1 MHAAEPFPH
10 FVDDYLNY
18 LYEAHPTSATMDGV
32 HLHDDLLEDFRK
44 PAIET
49 HLSALA
55 GFARRLD
62 AIPVDLL
69 PETERVEHAIVSA
82 NIRSRVF
89 ELEQVRSWERNPY
102 TYAEVLAS
110 SLAAQA
116 IFDYAPETERA
127 RRVLSKLRQTPRLID
142 AARENIKETP
152 AMFVKVGVETFRGV
166 MTFIDS
172 DLPKA
177 FSSLD
182 DLHLLAD
189 LADASAEAV
198 HSIASYVDFLENDMR
213 PRAKASFRLG
223 KEKFEQKLRVD
234 EGIALPVERLLAIA
248 ERELRTTQEEF
259 RTLAGRLNGSDP
271 IESWRKAKQQ
281 SHPEPGQLLAT
292 AREQLGELKT
302 FLERNAIVSMPE
314 GATVEVAPTPD
325 FFRWS
330 FASMWTPGPFEPRAS
345 RAVYYLTDADP
356 SWPEERQ
363 LEHLRD
369 FNIPTLWTISIHEVF
384 PGHYL
389 HYQHLRR
396 IESKVRRS
404 TLFSTASY
412 VEGWA
417 HYCEQMMM
425 EAGFGRRDHTLKLG
439 QLAEALVRLAR
450 FVVGI
455 RLHTEDWSVEQ
466 GVRFFRDEAFLEE
479 ASARREA
486 ERGTFDPTY
495 LVYTAGKL
503 ALLKLRHDW
512 QERQSAAEAQKRGS
526 GKTSLRAFHDAL
538 LAQGAAPFWALRQ
551 LMLGGPALT
560 QSSPDG
566 LSARPG
572 DAVLE

>member
-1 MHAAEPFPH
+1 MQAAEPLPH
-10 FVDDYLNY
+10 FIDDYLNY

-44 PAIET
+44 PAVDT

-62 AIPVDLL
+62 AIPVENL
-69 PETERVEHAIVSA
+69 PDVERVEHAIVSS
-82 NIRSRVF
+82 NIRARVF
-89 ELEQVRSWERNPY
+89 EFEQVRSWERNPY
-102 TYAEVLAS
+102 YYGETLAS

-116 IFDYAPETERA
+116 IFDYAPEADRA
-127 RRVLSKLRQTPRLID
+127 RRVLSKLRQTRRLID
-142 AARENIKETP
+142 AARENIKEPP
-152 AMFVKVGVETFRGV
+152 AIFVKVGLETLRGL
-166 MTFIDS
+166 MTFIDA
-172 DLPKA
+172 DLPRA
-177 FSSLD
+177 FSTVD
-182 DLHLLAD
+182 DLHLLGD
-189 LADASAEAV
+189 LADASVEAV
-198 HSIASYVDFLENDMR
+198 QSIGSYVEYLENDIR

-223 KEKFEQKLRVD
+223 KERFEQKLRLD
-234 EGIALPVERLLAIA
+234 EGIALPVDRLLAIA
-248 ERELRTTQEEF
+248 ERELRATQEEF
-259 RTLAGRLNGSDP
+259 RSIAGRLNGGDP
-271 IESWRKAKQQ
+271 IESWRRAKEK
-281 SHPEPGQLLAT
+281 SHPQP
-292 AREQLGELKT
+292 GEL
-302 FLERNAIVSMPE
+302 L
-314 GATVEVAPTPD
+314 
-325 FFRWS
+325 
-330 FASMWTPGPFEPRAS
+330 WTPGPFEPRAS

-356 SWPEERQ
+356 SWPRERQ

-396 IESKVRRS
+396 VDSKVRRS
-404 TLFSTASY
+404 TLFAPASY

-417 HYCEQMMM
+417 HYCEQMML
-425 EAGFGRRDHTLKLG
+425 EAGFGRRDYTLKLG

-455 RLHTEDWSVEQ
+455 RLHTDDWSVEQ

-479 ASARREA
+479 PSARREA

-512 QERQSAAEAQKRGS
+512 HEQQG
-526 GKTSLRAFHDAL
+526 GKASLRAFHNTL
-538 LAQGAAPFWALRQ
+538 LSHGSAPFWALRS
-551 LMLGGPALT
+551 LMLGGQAPM
-560 QSSPDG
+560 QSAPNG
-566 LSARPG
+566 LGARPA